1 MTETSAT
8 IVIFPGL
15 DGTGAL
21 GADFVAGD
29 WQGRPLVVMPIPSDG
44 PQDYPSLVRRI
55 TPELPSGPLILV
67 GESFSG
73 PLVMQLAD
81 QEHRR
86 VKALILAGGF
96 CSSPVSPALSLVPVR
111 PLFLIRPPAT
121 MVRRFL
127 VGPGAPKFLIDRVG
141 QAIRGVSSGVLA
153 ERIRVVLAL
162 QEKDCPAPEG
172 MPTLLL
178 QARQDAMIPWET
190 QSRLER
196 HFIDPTV
203 VWIDSPH
210 LLLATRP
217 EACREAVL
225 AFLQASSSL
234 RI

>member
-1 MTETSAT
+1 M
-8 IVIFPGL
+8 IFPGL
-15 DGTGAL
+15 DGTGL
-21 GADFVAGD
+21 LSEDFAAGD
-29 WQGRPLVVMPIPSDG
+29 WQGRPVTVMPIPSDC

-55 TPELPSGPLILV
+55 TPELPEGPLVLV
-67 GESFSG
+67 GESFSS

-81 QEHRR
+81 QERQR

-96 CSSPVSPALSLVPVR
+96 CSSPVSPALSLIPVR

-121 MVRRFL
+121 ILRKFL
-127 VGPGAPKFLIDRVG
+127 VGSSAPKSLIHRVS
-141 QAIRGVSSGVLA
+141 QAIRSVSSGVLA

-162 QEKDCPAPEG
+162 QEKDCPAPEEI
-172 MPTLLL
+172 PTLVL

-196 HFIDPTV
+196 HFIEPTV

-225 AFLQASSSL
+225 GFLES
-234 RI
+234 RN